1 MTATLTA
8 PALLQAHLATG
19 PIPAPGSLFSPS
31 STHQGPTGGLF
42 LGRPGP
48 AGDTTSSSGPQGRG
62 EGNAPAVTQVQVQVQ
77 GHYAPGV
84 LAHLQQLEATLET
97 MTLEIEA
104 LTGHSSPLSKAAN
117 ELLRHFPAPA
127 PATSTSQG
135 PGTVDQ
141 RPAALATLPR
151 LGSQGATGSSA
162 SYSQK
167 LPARPLAA

>member
-31 STHQGPTGGLF
+31 SAYQGPTGG
-42 LGRPGP
+42 
-48 AGDTTSSSGPQGRG
+48 PQSRG
-62 EGNAPAVTQVQVQVQ
+62 EGSAPAVTQVQVQS
-77 GHYAPGV
+77 HYAPGV

-97 MTLEIEA
+97 MTLELEA
-104 LTGHSSPLSKAAN
+104 LTGPSSPLSKAAN

-135 PGTVDQ
+135 PGTVDES
-141 RPAALATLPR
+141 PAALATLPR

>member
-1 MTATLTA
+1 MTTTATA
-8 PALLQAHLATG
+8 SALLQAHLATG

-31 STHQGPTGGLF
+31 STYQGPTGG
-42 LGRPGP
+42 
-48 AGDTTSSSGPQGRG
+48 PQSRG
-62 EGNAPAVTQVQVQVQ
+62 EGSAPAVTQVQVQVQ
-77 GHYAPGV
+77 SHYAPGV
-84 LAHLQQLEATLET
+84 LAHLQQLEATLEAL
-97 MTLEIEA
+97 TLELEA
-104 LTGHSSPLSKAAN
+104 LTGPSSPLSKAAN
-117 ELLRHFPAPA
+117 DLLRHFPAPA

-141 RPAALATLPR
+141 SPAALATLPR

>member
-1 MTATLTA
+1 MTAATTTTATLTV

-31 STHQGPTGGLF
+31 SAYQGPTGG
-42 LGRPGP
+42 
-48 AGDTTSSSGPQGRG
+48 PQSKG
-62 EGNAPAVTQVQVQVQ
+62 EGSAPAVTQVQVQVQ
-77 GHYAPGV
+77 VQSHYAPGV
-84 LAHLQQLEATLET
+84 LAHLQQLEATLEAL
-97 MTLEIEA
+97 TLELEA
-104 LTGHSSPLSKAAN
+104 LTGHSSPLSQAAN

-141 RPAALATLPR
+141 SPAALATLPR

-167 LPARPLAA
+167 PPARPLAA

>member
-31 STHQGPTGGLF
+31 SAYQGPTGG
-42 LGRPGP
+42 
-48 AGDTTSSSGPQGRG
+48 PQSRG
-62 EGNAPAVTQVQVQVQ
+62 EGSAPAVTQVQVQVQ
-77 GHYAPGV
+77 SHYAPGV
-84 LAHLQQLEATLET
+84 LAHLQQLEATLEAL
-97 MTLEIEA
+97 TLELEA
-104 LTGHSSPLSKAAN
+104 LTGHSSPLSEAAN
-117 ELLRHFPAPA
+117 ELLRHFPA

-141 RPAALATLPR
+141 SPAALATLPR

-167 LPARPLAA
+167 PPARPLAA

>member
-1 MTATLTA
+1 MTTTATA

-19 PIPAPGSLFSPS
+19 PIPAPGSLLIPS

-42 LGRPGP
+42 LGRPHP
-48 AGDTTSSSGPQGRG
+48 AGDTTSSSGSPQSGG
-62 EGNAPAVTQVQVQVQ
+62 QGHTPAETQVQVQVQ
-77 GHYAPGV
+77 SHYAPGV

-97 MTLEIEA
+97 MTLELEA
-104 LTGHSSPLSKAAN
+104 LTGPSSPLSQAAN
-117 ELLRHFPAPA
+117 ELLRHFPA

-141 RPAALATLPR
+141 SPAALATLPR